1 MQVFATDGRA
11 TGKNFIAYTCQIKF
25 LPIKLNTGSDY
36 EFRPYM
42 IEFIPGVTRMGFD
55 VLIIND
61 NLVEGNETFILS
73 INESSLSKS
82 VAIDNHSQTA
92 VIIVDDDSKI
102 MDVA

>member
-1 MQVFATDGRA
+1 
-11 TGKNFIAYTCQIKF
+11 
-25 LPIKLNTGSDY
+25 
-36 EFRPYM
+36 M
-42 IEFIPGVTRMGFD
+42 IEFIPGVTRMEFD

-82 VAIDNHSQTA
+82 VAVDNHSQAT